1 MGTAMAIAGVVG
13 MVGMVANVA
22 SAGASA
28 GMSAGDIRKNIA
40 DVKTQTGKFKH
51 DFEAIDLKEATISVA
66 AQQQIQANLDASI
79 KASKSAAAAKVEYA
93 AQYKKIQMSGVIFL
107 CGIFFLLLLKETGI
121 VDAMEDL
128 VMGIFKNKPKGT
140 ASS

>member
-1 MGTAMAIAGVVG
+1 MGTAMAIAGVVE

-28 GMSAGDIRKNIA
+28 GMNAGDIRNNIA
-40 DVKTQTGKFKH
+40 DVKKQTGNFKH
-51 DFEAIDLKEATISVA
+51 EFEAIDLKEAKVSAA
-66 AQQQIQANLDASI
+66 AQQRIQDNLDASI
-79 KASKSAAAAKVEYA
+79 KAAKSAAAAKVEYA

-107 CGIFFLLLLKETGI
+107 CVIFFLLLLKETGI

-128 VMGIFKNKPKGT
+128 VMGIFQNKPKGT

>member
-13 MVGMVANVA
+13 MVGMAGNVA

-28 GMSAGDIRKNIA
+28 GMSEGDIRKNIA
-40 DVKTQTGKFKH
+40 DVKAQTGKFKQE
-51 DFEAIDLKEATISVA
+51 FEAIDAKEQKISTA

-79 KASKSAAAAKVEYA
+79 MAAKNAAAAKVEYA

-107 CGIFFLLLLKETGI
+107 CVIFFLLLLKETGV

-128 VMGIFKNKPKGT
+128 VMGIFTHKPKGA

>member
-1 MGTAMAIAGVVG
+1 MGTAMAVAGVVG
-13 MVGMVANVA
+13 MVGMAGNVA

-40 DVKTQTGKFKH
+40 AVKEQTGKFKQE
-51 DFEAIDLKEATISVA
+51 FEAIDANQEKVSAA
-66 AQQQIQANLDASI
+66 AQQQIQNNLDASI
-79 KASKSAAAAKVEYA
+79 TAARNAAAAKVEYA

-107 CGIFFLLLLKETGI
+107 CVIFFLLLLKETGV
-121 VDAMEDL
+121 VDALEDL
-128 VMGIFKNKPKGT
+128 VMGLFTHKPKGA

>member
-1 MGTAMAIAGVVG
+1 MAIAGVVG
-13 MVGMVANVA
+13 MVGMVANVG

-51 DFEAIDLKEATISVA
+51 EFEAIDLKEATISVA

>member
-1 MGTAMAIAGVVG
+1 MAVAGVVG
-13 MVGMVANVA
+13 MVGMAGNVA

-40 DVKTQTGKFKH
+40 AVKEQTGKFKQE
-51 DFEAIDLKEATISVA
+51 FEAIDANQEKVSAA
-66 AQQQIQANLDASI
+66 AQQQIQNNLDASI
-79 KASKSAAAAKVEYA
+79 TAARNAAAAKVEYA

-107 CGIFFLLLLKETGI
+107 CVIFFLLLLKETGV
-121 VDAMEDL
+121 VDALEDL
-128 VMGIFKNKPKGT
+128 VMGLFTHKPKGA